1 MAMAITEF
9 ETNAGGTTTY
19 MQVEVAPRYFRPE
32 NDAMPGFAN
41 HLVNVLLDTADEHAA
56 ADTAEAHANE
66 RAVQSAAQSLQLI
79 SDIED
84 AIDMGTT
91 ATEVMERFG
100 VIERELASLA
110 ELDPRFVVARWMAR
124 NGSVAAGDFGLDTA
138 LEVCDEL
145 RRVLPEP
152 QEVEDGWE
160 FPPQLWTHDPEP
172 ELEISALVSDI
183 SVTVNLRA
191 TDPDF
196 GLLREYADAVDT
208 VLQRL
213 PGLPAAEYYAEV
225 AHAKQL
231 ISLRHSQRF
240 QEQDAFRR
248 PLLTALTSSFERLTA
263 HSGRFNF
270 PLRMASGAAQLDE
283 QGQMQALQPLLE
295 NIEGWLPRTVN
306 ELLPPWWFGEDN
318 AEDLDDVLES
328 LTTGVYVRLVA
339 AETGAFTGDG
349 LPERETVQ
357 AVAVSALSSELLVA
371 PSVMLFAEEA

>member
-1 MAMAITEF
+1 MAITEF

-41 HLVNVLLDTADEHAA
+41 HLVNVLLETADEHSA
-56 ADTAEAHANE
+56 ADTSGANVNE
-66 RAVQSAAQSLQLI
+66 QTVFSVARSLEYI

-91 ATEVMERFG
+91 ATEIMEQFEA
-100 VIERELASLA
+100 IERELVALTEFDS
-110 ELDPRFVVARWMAR
+110 RFVVARCMAR
-124 NGSVAAGDFGLDTA
+124 NGYVAAGDFGLDTA
-138 LEVCDEL
+138 LEVCGEL
-145 RRVLPEP
+145 RRALPAPE
-152 QEVEDGWE
+152 EVDDGWA
-160 FPPQLWTHDPEP
+160 FPPRLWTRDPDPEV
-172 ELEISALVSDI
+172 EISALVSDI
-183 SVTVNLRA
+183 TVSVNLR
-191 TDPDF
+191 TIDPDF

-231 ISLRHSQRF
+231 ISLRNSQRF
-240 QEQDAFRR
+240 QEHDAFRR
-248 PLLTALTSSFERLTA
+248 SLLTALVASLERLTA
-263 HSGRFNF
+263 HSRRFAF

-306 ELLPPWWFGEDN
+306 ELLPPWWFGEEN
-318 AEDLDDVLES
+318 AGDLDDVLES

-339 AETGAFTGDG
+339 VETGAFTGDG

-357 AVAVSALSSELLVA
+357 AVAVSALSSELLAA
-371 PSVMLFAEEA
+371 PRVMLFAEEA

>member
-1 MAMAITEF
+1 MAITEF

-41 HLVNVLLDTADEHAA
+41 HLVNALLETADEHSA
-56 ADTAEAHANE
+56 ADTGGANVNE
-66 RAVQSAAQSLQLI
+66 QTVFSVARSLEYI

-91 ATEVMERFG
+91 ATEIMEQFEA
-100 VIERELASLA
+100 IERELVALT
-110 ELDPRFVVARWMAR
+110 ELDSRFVVARCMAR
-124 NGSVAAGDFGLDTA
+124 NGYVAAGDFGLDTA
-138 LEVCDEL
+138 LEVCGEL
-145 RRVLPEP
+145 RRALPAPE
-152 QEVEDGWE
+152 EVDDGWA
-160 FPPQLWTHDPEP
+160 FPPQLWTRDPAP
-172 ELEISALVSDI
+172 EIEISALVSDI
-183 SVTVNLRA
+183 TVSVNLRT

-231 ISLRHSQRF
+231 ISLRNSQRF
-240 QEQDAFRR
+240 QEHDAFRR
-248 PLLTALTSSFERLTA
+248 SLLTALVASLERLTA
-263 HSGRFNF
+263 HSRRFAF

-306 ELLPPWWFGEDN
+306 ELLPPWWFGEEN
-318 AEDLDDVLES
+318 AGDLDDVLES

-339 AETGAFTGDG
+339 VETGAFTGDG

-357 AVAVSALSSELLVA
+357 AVAVSALSSELLAA
-371 PSVMLFAEEA
+371 PRVMLFAEEA